1 MGRIVFLNSR
11 NLTATLSSCHMPPN
25 SIWHSSG
32 RLEQPNQSRSSLSL
46 QDENLR
52 INRAE
57 HDMTKK
63 AARSLANPTRLK
75 PVDKSD
81 GIIQVIIET
90 PKGSRNKF
98 AFDAEQNVFTVK
110 KVLPA
115 GMSFPYDFGF
125 LPRTLAP
132 DGDPIDVLLLMD
144 EPAFPGIAVRAR
156 LIGIIEGEQTDGK
169 KKIRNDRLIAVAEMN
184 HEYAYLKKLD
194 DLPKKFLR
202 ELEEFFV
209 NYHRLEG
216 KKYTLLAC
224 KKVDAAMRMIRKA
237 QRAA

>member
-1 MGRIVFLNSR
+1 M
-11 NLTATLSSCHMPPN
+11 A
-25 SIWHSSG
+25 
-32 RLEQPNQSRSSLSL
+32 
-46 QDENLR
+46 
-52 INRAE
+52 
-57 HDMTKK
+57 KK
-63 AARSLANPTRLK
+63 AARSMANPVLLK
-75 PVDKSD
+75 PLDKAD
-81 GIIQVIIET
+81 GLIQVVIET

-98 AFDAEQNVFTVK
+98 AFDTDQNIFVVK

-115 GMSFPYDFGF
+115 GMTFPYDFGF
-125 LPRTLAP
+125 LPRTIAP

-156 LIGIIEGEQTDGK
+156 LVGIIEGEQIDGK
-169 KKIRNDRLIAVAEMN
+169 KRIRNDRLIAVAEVN

-194 DLPKKFLR
+194 DLPRKFLR

-216 KKYTLLAC
+216 KQYKLLGC
-224 KKVDAAMRMIRKA
+224 KKTAAAVRMIHKA

>member
-1 MGRIVFLNSR
+1 MGKKS
-11 NLTATLSSCHMPPN
+11 AK
-25 SIWHSSG
+25 
-32 RLEQPNQSRSSLSL
+32 SLS
-46 QDENLR
+46 
-52 INRAE
+52 
-57 HDMTKK
+57 
-63 AARSLANPTRLK
+63 NPVLLK
-75 PVDKSD
+75 PVDQNN
-81 GIIQVIIET
+81 GILQVIIET

-98 AFDAEQNVFTVK
+98 AFDEKQKIFTVK

-156 LIGIIEGEQTDGK
+156 LIGIIEGEQIDGK
-169 KKIRNDRLIAVAEMN
+169 KKIRNDRLLAVAEMN
-184 HEYAYLKKLD
+184 HEYANVKKLK
-194 DLPKKFLR
+194 DLPGQFVH

-216 KKYTLLAC
+216 KQYKLLGC
-224 KKVDAAMRMIRKA
+224 KGTDVAMRAIKQA